1 MASDRNWGQVLLI
14 GAGIVAAGGALWYL
28 YSSQESAP
36 RTQDEED
43 TEEYSEETLESS
55 TQQPQPETEPESEP
69 EGEPLK
75 NRLPPLPERPTAAQR
90 RASKAASKTS
100 SKKEESPDAKKAD
113 SFGTSSVSK
122 DSASTGVDNG
132 VADEAVLEWF
142 QTLDEVIVLL
152 LVSANADSQHVSY
165 KLKSNHLEVKE
176 RGVSLIQAD
185 LPFPVQVEES
195 NWQFDEYQGQKI
207 ITVTLQKVNGDS
219 GYADWPHYK
228 TQA

>member
-28 YSSQESAP
+28 YSSQEVPSPCTVSLYTALQPIRASSGENAEDLSDLLQSAP
-36 RTQDEED
+36 RTQDDED
-43 TEEYSEETLESS
+43 TEESSEETLESS

-132 VADEAVLEWF
+132 VADGE
-142 QTLDEVIVLL
+142 
-152 LVSANADSQHVSY
+152 
-165 KLKSNHLEVKE
+165 
-176 RGVSLIQAD
+176 
-185 LPFPVQVEES
+185 LPARDYRS
-195 NWQFDEYQGQKI
+195 
-207 ITVTLQKVNGDS
+207 
-219 GYADWPHYK
+219 
-228 TQA
+228 